1 MADKL
6 LALLAGSSAELITAV
21 LAMLPVSELRGAIP
35 YAVGVAGMSWQKA
48 YVIAVI
54 ANFIPVIPIF
64 YLIGPISDYLRKV
77 PLFDRFFTW
86 LFARARRKGKL
97 IERFEI
103 LGLVLFVA
111 IPLPV
116 TGAWTGTIA
125 AFVFGVKKR
134 VALPAIFL
142 GICIAGVVVTLAVT
156 GVISFWGIATGRSGG

>member
-1 MADKL
+1 MD
-6 LALLAGSSAELITAV
+6 GTAV
-21 LAMLPVSELRGAIP
+21 VLTNGLLDAINAKTAHGLIRG
-35 YAVGVAGMSWQKA
+35 S
-48 YVIAVI
+48 
-54 ANFIPVIPIF
+54 
-64 YLIGPISDYLRKV
+64 
-77 PLFDRFFTW
+77 T
-86 LFARARRKGKL
+86 
-97 IERFEI
+97 RFEI

>member
-1 MADKL
+1 MGDKL
-6 LALLAGSSAELITAV
+6 LQWLSGQSAELITAV
-21 LAMLPVSELRGAIP
+21 LAMLPISELRGAIP
-35 YAVGVAGMSWQKA
+35 YAVGVAGMSWQEA
-48 YVIAVI
+48 YVISVI
-54 ANFIPVIPIF
+54 ANFVPVIPLYI
-64 YLIGPISDYLRKV
+64 LIGPVSEFLRKV

-97 IERFEI
+97 IERFEV

-125 AFVFGVKKR
+125 AFLFGVRKR
-134 VALPAIFL
+134 LAFPAVFL

-156 GVISFWGIATGRSGG
+156 GVISFWGIATGRAGG

>member
-1 MADKL
+1 MVDKL
-6 LALLAGSSAELITAV
+6 LQWLSGQSAEVITAV

-35 YAVGVAGMSWQKA
+35 YAVGAAGMSWQKA
-48 YVIAVI
+48 YVISVL
-54 ANFIPVIPIF
+54 ANFIPVIPL
-64 YLIGPISDYLRKV
+64 YTLIGPVSNFLRRNR
-77 PLFDRFFTW
+77 LLDRFFTW
-86 LFARARRKGKL
+86 LFARARRKGRL
-97 IERFEI
+97 IERFEL

-125 AFVFGVKKR
+125 AFLFGVRKR
-134 VALPAIFL
+134 LAFPAVFL

>member
-1 MADKL
+1 MVDKL

-64 YLIGPISDYLRKV
+64 YLIGPVSDYLRKV